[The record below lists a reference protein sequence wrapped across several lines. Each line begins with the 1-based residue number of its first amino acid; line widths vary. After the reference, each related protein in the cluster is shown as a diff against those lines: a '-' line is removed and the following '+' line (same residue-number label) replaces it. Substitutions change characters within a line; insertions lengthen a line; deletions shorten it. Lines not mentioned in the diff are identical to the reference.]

1 LLKEKSVVSP
11 FADEPPISP
20 LLNEETQQMN
30 CSPEY
35 VILISI
41 LYKSKNLIF
50 SVMRCS
56 LNVIPQTKDLLNKSR
71 LPLGVLIH
79 PFKDLDVITFHPLIL
94 FSLPF
99 SF

>member
-1 LLKEKSVVSP
+1 VVSP

-41 LYKSKNLIF
+41 
-50 SVMRCS
+50 
-56 LNVIPQTKDLLNKSR
+56 
-71 LPLGVLIH
+71 
-79 PFKDLDVITFHPLIL
+79 
-94 FSLPF
+94 
-99 SF
+99 